1 MGLYLGKL
9 LFSVSAYL
17 SNFGG
22 MLSPCDFTSSNGF
35 YRVMFFSPNLLI
47 FLLVVMTEQ

>member
-17 SNFGG
+17 SNFGS
-22 MLSPCDFTSSNGF
+22 MLLPCDFTSNGF